1 MKKVVKYSI
10 FIILFSILIVEIIKV
25 IRLFDING
33 IISISYDAWIGFFG
47 TLLEILVAVIGFT
60 FTIYKFLNEREEKEK
75 PLIIIKTSYEED
87 CYYRCDNVQTNFTQH
102 RKVYFELV
110 NKGNMTIR
118 YPQIKN
124 EEGKIL
130 NIYKLEGEN
139 ELDIIEPQ
147 NFQTKNRYVISIDIN
162 FMEGMR
168 SLYCQLF

>member
-1 MKKVVKYSI
+1 M
-10 FIILFSILIVEIIKV
+10 
-25 IRLFDING
+25 N
-33 IISISYDAWIGFFG
+33 W
-47 TLLEILVAVIGFT
+47 
-60 FTIYKFLNEREEKEK
+60 
-75 PLIIIKTSYEED
+75 
-87 CYYRCDNVQTNFTQH
+87 
-102 RKVYFELV
+102 V

-168 SLYCQLF
+168 SLYCKLF